1 MLELR
6 KVRES
11 RGKTQREVAEYL
23 GVSRST
29 YARYEQDSDRLSI
42 AQAELLCRLL
52 KCSIDSIFPVE
63 R

>member
-1 MLELR
+1 MELR
-6 KVRES
+6 ELRER
-11 RGKTQREVAEYL
+11 RGKTQREIAEYL
-23 GVSRST
+23 GVSRLT
-29 YARYEQDSDRLSI
+29 YARYEQDPDRLSI